1 MRSEEDDELGGFSG
15 TKLPPEPYGGNVSIV
30 AGKIAANCNATLP
43 PAETLDSVRGA

>member
-1 MRSEEDDELGGFSG
+1 
-15 TKLPPEPYGGNVSIV
+15 V